1 MLKQLE
7 VNKFLKDRDWERT
20 KNKLDNRTAYKK
32 DDFIIYIGTF
42 GEIKLIKRVLEIV
55 EGTEFIIQKVKFDLT
70 LMSIKELNGLLK
82 LSER

>member
-7 VNKFLKDRDWERT
+7 VNKFLKERGWERT
-20 KNKLDNRTAYKK
+20 KNKIDDRGAYKK
-32 DDFIIYIGTF
+32 DDFIIYVGTF

-55 EGTEFIIQKVKFDLT
+55 EGTKFTIQKVKFDLI
-70 LMSIKELNGLLK
+70 LLSIKELNGLLK